1 MAHDQEHTAPR
12 NEKNEKNEIKQNAQQ
27 KDEAG
32 RQAAREY
39 DRDVKKM
46 SQSEVDRAAK
56 EAERALDGSEGEE
69 LRKAEQ
75 IGKRHGQG
83 DDPGGKR

>member
-1 MAHDQEHTAPR
+1 MAHDQEHAAPSGA
-12 NEKNEKNEIKQNAQQ
+12 KNENVQQ

-32 RQAAREY
+32 REAAREY
-39 DRDVKKM
+39 DRGVEKM

-56 EAERALDGSEGEE
+56 EAKEALNGPQGEE

-75 IGKRHGQG
+75 IGKQRGQG
-83 DDPGGKR
+83 DDQGGKR

>member
-1 MAHDQEHTAPR
+1 MAHDQEHTATSS
-12 NEKNEKNEIKQNAQQ
+12 EKNEIKQNVQQ

-32 RQAAREY
+32 RKAAREY
-39 DRDVKKM
+39 DRDAEKM

-56 EAERALDGSEGEE
+56 EAEKAIDSPEGEE